1 MAYDAKYLKDKL
13 DQGTKSYLGYVPGQ
27 NSEEKHPEV
36 LKSEDLLKKFE
47 QERERWAKKF
57 VESNEFRN
65 GMQWTP
71 EQATALEERGQAPI
85 VINRMH
91 PMIETAKA
99 MLTAKRPQFRATGR
113 DDSDRKI
120 AKIFSDLF
128 QWVWERSSGDSEL
141 KQCIDDYYVGGLG
154 YMYVYQD
161 PHADMGKGE
170 VKMRSLHPLDVY
182 VDPNSRD
189 PYFKD
194 ASDIIVSKIIPDS
207 MALKLYPDYED
218 VILSSE
224 ENKQDRYP
232 TGGMSDG
239 QEQYMMEDFDRS
251 NDDKIYR
258 EYIERYTMIKTEMY
272 HVFDTTNKSECMLN
286 AKELDEYL
294 EEPYFV
300 LNGFEDNTIV
310 TEKEQVASLMEQYEA
325 VDGLYHLSMDPQTQ
339 QPVPRAGDGA
349 NDPNN
354 VPNSTIVMELN
365 IKQKL
370 LDDDFILANKILC
383 DRVECLLSVGGKLL
397 YSRVL
402 PVADYP
408 IVPMVNIHNRNP
420 YPESDVRIYR
430 PLQEYINKIRSL
442 IIAHASTSTNTK
454 LLIPRGSVN
463 KKQLEMEWGRAGTAV
478 IEFDAELGAPVVA
491 GPVPLPNELY
501 KNEAEAKHDLEYGF
515 GIYEI
520 MQGGNDGAPSTYRG
534 TVAIDEYGQ
543 RRMKS
548 RQDDLENML
557 NELARRT
564 VPLIQQLYTTEKV
577 IRLVEASGVERES
590 TVNQI
595 TYDIFGNVIKKINDI
610 TTGVYD
616 IKVVTG
622 STLPSNRFA
631 QFDYYM
637 ELYKAGLID
646 QIELLK
652 KTEVVDIDGVLGRAG
667 QMQQLQ
673 NQVQGLDQKVKD
685 LSGDLQTRDRELAHA
700 LKRIEVEKFKTKLNN
715 ATNRRDKAGE
725 LYEERLKD
733 KLKEADKELSQ
744 NGSKQPAGS
753 FIDQL

>member
-1 MAYDAKYLKDKL
+1 MAYEVKHLKDKME
-13 DQGTKSYLGYVPGQ
+13 QGTREYLGYQAGVNVDSRNPEVQ
-27 NSEEKHPEV
+27 YSEE
-36 LKSEDLLKKFE
+36 LLE
-47 QERERWAKKF
+47 RYDNEREPWAVKF

-65 GMQWTP
+65 GMQWTQ
-71 EQATALEERGQAPI
+71 EQSDALTERGQAPI

-113 DDSDRKI
+113 DDSDRKVG
-120 AKIFSDLF
+120 KVFSDLF
-128 QWVWERSSGDSEL
+128 QWVWERSSGDTEL

-170 VKMRSLHPLDVY
+170 VKMSALHPLDVY

-194 ASDIIVSKIIPDS
+194 AQHILVARIIPDS
-207 MALKLYPDYED
+207 EALKIYPDYSD
-218 VILSSE
+218 IILSSE
-224 ENKQDRYP
+224 EKHSDRYP
-232 TGGMSDG
+232 NGKMNNALD
-239 QEQYMMEDFDRS
+239 QIMMEDQDRS
-251 NDDKIYR
+251 NDDQKYR
-258 EYIERYTMIKTEMY
+258 EFIERYTKIKTEMY
-272 HVFDTTNKSECMLN
+272 HVFDQTNKYECMLS
-286 AKELDEYL
+286 AEELDAYL
-294 EEPYFV
+294 DEPYFV
-300 LNGFEDNTIV
+300 LNGTGDERII
-310 TEKEQVASLMEQYEA
+310 TEKAQVESLMEQYEA
-325 VDGLYHLSMDPQTQ
+325 MDGIYHLVVDQQSG
-339 QPVPRAGDGA
+339 QPVPTPGDA
-349 NDPNN
+349 SPNMI
-354 VPNSTIVMELN
+354 PNSTIVMELN

-370 LDDDFILANKILC
+370 YDEDVILANKILC
-383 DRVECLLSVGGKLL
+383 DRVQINLSVGGKHL

-402 PVADYP
+402 PVSDYP

-463 KKQLEMEWGRAGTAV
+463 KKQLEAEWGRAGTAV

-557 NELARRT
+557 NELARRC
-564 VPLIQQLYTTEKV
+564 VPLIQQLYTQEKV
-577 IRLVEASGVERES
+577 IRLVEPSGTERE
-590 TVNQI
+590 TNMNMV
-595 TYDIFGNVIKKINDI
+595 TYDMFGQVLEKVNDI
-610 TTGVYD
+610 TVGTYD

-652 KTEVVDIDGVLGRAG
+652 KTEVVDVDGVLSRHGE
-667 QMQQLQ
+667 MQKLV
-673 NQVQGLDQKVKD
+673 NQVQGLEQSMKGVQ
-685 LSGDLQTRDRELAHA
+685 GDLQTRDRELAHA
-700 LKRIEVEKFKTKLNN
+700 LKRLEVEKFKTKLNS
-715 ATNRRDKAGE
+715 TSNRNEKAGQ

-733 KLKEADKELSQ
+733 KLKEAERDLSQ
-744 NGSKQPAGS
+744 DDSNTQTAGS